1 MADNRNNNLANA
13 IAGWQATSGATST
26 SLTEPARARVA
37 DILSYPDNFE
47 ARRQVQNDFSSYARE
62 AGDLSTQ
69 LDSPQFE
76 KAVANKYSGFQAGQ
90 TNKMT
95 AAANLIADSETANEV
110 ANRKIDNLTQ
120 QKELNDQK
128 VQHAKNFMKAVMAPP
143 IIGDIMGLFDDSYS
157 MGKQL
162 ENLAYDESQL
172 SNLQTQDAL
181 DDQLVLQKAFG
192 KAGYNPLAND
202 VIEPANRWEK
212 QYYDELTAL
221 QRNKISATSNKIA
234 AKGGELEAYKAET
247 ARLKALSD
255 ILGDESKNARAVYEE
270 AGKAN
275 ERDRDYAQMGVDVY
289 KQQAQTGRAILK
301 SKDQQAHLVDNALQR
316 ESDMAIAQLKAASTA
331 ETNVQKGLATEAKLA
346 DIAER
351 AEKRGADLELQASKE
366 RIETSRSNRASET
379 SATQRYVADQGLAK
393 AKLELQKQELKN
405 QGKLLGGTGSGAASG
420 VKALTSNQI
429 SDLMSNS
436 EAAVSS
442 ATKVMAQAPVLMAID
457 GGKLGNDPA
466 VKQAYNE
473 LVSDSENL
481 TKATA
486 DPTALANNI
495 AADPVAQAAV
505 KSANKRINANVE
517 VIKSKADKVLGTG
530 TSQSKEVT
538 SIRLSNNG
546 IVPASQRAVAE
557 NYLVSTDERS
567 SSGTSIEGQIWNDKG
582 FQAALWTSMR
592 ELWASLPAESKGMVA
607 KTTGIDPNDEKA
619 VEKAVAQMIIN
630 MAEGGSVS
638 GKGGGKDTKAYEL
651 AYKTLNP
658 RAVLNDLV
666 KNGFSYSYVVGRDAN
681 GDDIIETKH
690 TSGKQLYED
699 SLSLDMTN
707 YKASRIA
714 DNFNQQN
721 GASIDTTFIGDEN
734 AEYTLGKRIIDAG
747 FSPETAISTV
757 DQFRL
762 ASLTKAWASDYQQR
776 SVANDNIA
784 ASLMPVLGFTDFVS
798 MVINDDSGQGNN
810 ADNIN
815 RQYDEIKE
823 KIAAYGNYKI
833 KEANYAA
840 LIMNSINQSKKGK

>member
-172 SNLQTQDAL
+172 ANLQTQDAL

-247 ARLKALSD
+247 ARLKALGD

-301 SKDQQAHLVDNALQR
+301 SKDQQAQLVDNALQR

-351 AEKRGADLELQASKE
+351 AEKRGTDLELQASKE
-366 RIETSRSNRASET
+366 RIESSRSNRASET
-379 SATQRYVADQGLAK
+379 SATQRYVADQGLSK

-405 QGKLLGGTGSGAASG
+405 QGKLIGGTGSGAASG

-481 TKATA
+481 TKASA

-567 SSGTSIEGQIWNDKG
+567 SSGTSIEGQIWNSG
-582 FQAALWTSMR
+582 LQEALWNGMR
-592 ELWASLPAESKGMVA
+592 ELWASLPAETKGMVA

-619 VEKAVAQMIIN
+619 VEKAVAQMVIN

-638 GKGGGKDTKAYEL
+638 GKSGGKDTKAYEL

-658 RAVLNDLV
+658 RAVLNDIV
-666 KNGFSYSYVVGRDAN
+666 RNGYQYQYQYGTDEN
-681 GDDIIETKH
+681 GYPLYKTVA
-690 TSGKQLYED
+690 TSGMASYENK
-699 SLSLDMTN
+699 LSLDMTN

-747 FSPETAISTV
+747 FSPETAIATV

-798 MVINDDSGQGNN
+798 AVINDDSGQGNN
-810 ADNIN
+810 SDVVQQ
-815 RQYDEIKE
+815 QYDEIKE

-840 LIMNSINQSKKGK
+840 FIMNSINQSKKGK

>member
-62 AGDLSTQ
+62 SGDLSTS

-90 TNKMT
+90 TNKMA

-110 ANRKIDNLTQ
+110 ANRKIDNLTK
-120 QKELNDQK
+120 QKQVNDQIVTDTNK
-128 VQHAKNFMKAVMAPP
+128 FFNAFTLPP
-143 IIGDIMGLFDDSYS
+143 LVRDIVGLFNDDYS
-157 MGKQL
+157 MAKQLQNLATDESQL
-162 ENLAYDESQL
+162 ENLKS
-172 SNLQTQDAL
+172 QDAL

-212 QYYDELTAL
+212 QYYDELTTL

-234 AKGGELEAYKAET
+234 AKGGELDAYKAET

-275 ERDRDYAQMGVDVY
+275 ERDKDYAQMEVDLY
-289 KQQAQTGRAILK
+289 KQQAQTGRAVLK
-301 SKDQQAHLVDNALQR
+301 SKDQQAQLVDNALQR

-331 ETNVQKGLATEAKLA
+331 ETNLQKGLATEAKLA

-351 AEKRGADLELQASKE
+351 AEKRGTDLLLQESKE
-366 RIETSRSNRASET
+366 RIETSRSGRAAET

-405 QGKLLGGTGSGAASG
+405 QGKLLGGKAGAASG

-466 VKQAYNE
+466 VQQAYNE

-481 TKATA
+481 TKASS
-486 DPTALANNI
+486 DPTALANSI

-505 KSANKRINANVE
+505 KSANKRIAANVD
-517 VIKSKADKVLGTG
+517 VIKTKADKVLGTG

-546 IVPASQRAVAE
+546 IVPANQRAVAE

-567 SSGTSIEGQIWNDKG
+567 SSGTSIEGQIWNSGLQD
-582 FQAALWTSMR
+582 ALWNGMR
-592 ELWASLPAESKGMVA
+592 ERWSSLPAETKGMVA

-630 MAEGGSVS
+630 MSEGGSVS
-638 GKGGGKDTKAYEL
+638 GKSGGKDTKTYEL
-651 AYKTLNP
+651 AYKALNP
-658 RAVLNDLV
+658 RAVLNDIV
-666 KNGFSYSYVVGRDAN
+666 RNGYQYQYQYGTDEN
-681 GDDIIETKH
+681 GYPLYKTVA
-690 TSGKQLYED
+690 TSGMASYENK
-699 SLSLDMTN
+699 LSLDMTN

-721 GASIDTTFIGDEN
+721 GAKIDTTFIGDEN
-734 AEYTLGKRIIDAG
+734 AEFTLGKRIIDAG
-747 FSPETAISTV
+747 FSPEMAIATV

-762 ASLTKAWASDYQQR
+762 ASLTKSWASDYQQR
-776 SVANDNIA
+776 SIANDNIA
-784 ASLMPVLGFTDFVS
+784 ASLMPVLGFADFVS
-798 MVINDDSGQGNN
+798 AVINDDSGQGNN
-810 ADNIN
+810 SDVVNQ
-815 RQYDEIKE
+815 QYDEIKE

-840 LIMNSINQSKKGK
+840 FIMNSINQSKKGK

>member
-76 KAVANKYSGFQAGQ
+76 QAVANKYSGFQAGQ
-90 TNKMT
+90 TNKMA

-128 VQHAKNFMKAVMAPP
+128 VGHVKNFMKATMNPFSP
-143 IIGDIMGLFDDSYS
+143 LLGLFDDSYS

-172 SNLQTQDAL
+172 ANLQTQDAL

-192 KAGYNPLAND
+192 EAGYNPLAND

-221 QRNKISATSNKIA
+221 QRNKINATSNKIA

-255 ILGDESKNARAVYEE
+255 ILGDESKNARVVYEE
-270 AGKAN
+270 AGKAS
-275 ERDRDYAQMGVDVY
+275 ERDRDYAQMGVDIY
-289 KQQAQTGRAILK
+289 KQQSQTGRAILK
-301 SKDQQAHLVDNALQR
+301 SKDQQARLVDNALQR

-331 ETNVQKGLATEAKLA
+331 ETNLQKGLATEAKLA

-351 AEKRGADLELQASKE
+351 SEKRGTDLELQASKE
-366 RIETSRSNRASET
+366 RIEASRSSRAAET

-405 QGKLLGGTGSGAASG
+405 QGKLLGGSTSGASG

-486 DPTALANNI
+486 DPTALANSI

-505 KSANKRINANVE
+505 KSANKRITANVD

-567 SSGTSIEGQIWNDKG
+567 SSGTSIEGSIWNDKG
-582 FQAALWTSMR
+582 FQDALWTSMR
-592 ELWASLPAESKGMVA
+592 EKWSALPAETKGMYA
-607 KTTGIDPNDEKA
+607 KATGIDPKDEKA
-619 VEKAVAQMIIN
+619 VEQAVAQMIIN

-638 GKGGGKDTKAYEL
+638 GKSGGKDTKAYEL
-651 AYKTLNP
+651 AYKSLNP
-658 RAVLNDLV
+658 RAVLNDIV
-666 KNGFSYSYVVGRDAN
+666 KNGFDYSYVKGRDADGN
-681 GDDIIETKH
+681 DIIVTKH

-699 SLSLDMTN
+699 SLSIDMTN

-721 GASIDTTFIGDEN
+721 GSAIDTTFIGDEN

-747 FSPETAISTV
+747 FSPETAITTV

-762 ASLTKAWASDYQQR
+762 ASLTKAWAIDYQQR

-798 MVINDDSGQGNN
+798 MVINDDSGQGSN
-810 ADNIN
+810 ADNVN

-840 LIMNSINQSKKGK
+840 FIMNSINQSKKGK

>member
-47 ARRQVQNDFSSYARE
+47 ARRQVQNNFSSYARE
-62 AGDLSTQ
+62 SGDLSTS

-90 TNKMT
+90 TNKM
-95 AAANLIADSETANEV
+95 AEAANLIADSETANEV
-110 ANRKIDNLTQ
+110 ANRKIDNLTK

-128 VQHAKNFMKAVMAPP
+128 VQHAKNFMKATMNPFSP
-143 IIGDIMGLFDDSYS
+143 LLGLFDDSYS
-157 MGKQL
+157 MGTQL

-172 SNLQTQDAL
+172 ANLQTQDAL

-212 QYYDELTAL
+212 QYFDELTTL
-221 QRNKISATSNKIA
+221 QRNKIRATSNKIA
-234 AKGGELEAYKAET
+234 AKGGELEAYKDET

-255 ILGDESKNARAVYEE
+255 ILGDESKNARTVYEE

-275 ERDRDYAQMGVDVY
+275 ERDKAYAQMGVDVY
-289 KQQAQTGRAILK
+289 KQQSQAGRAVLK
-301 SKDQQAHLVDNALQR
+301 SKDQQAQLADNALQR

-331 ETNVQKGLATEAKLA
+331 ETNLQKGLATEAKLA

-351 AEKRGADLELQASKE
+351 AEKRGSDLLMQESKE
-366 RIETSRSNRASET
+366 RIEASRSNRATET

-405 QGKLLGGTGSGAASG
+405 QGKLIGGKAGATSG
-420 VKALTSNQI
+420 VKALTSGQI

-442 ATKVMAQAPVLMAID
+442 ATKMMAQAPVLMAID

-473 LVSDSENL
+473 LVSDSESL
-481 TKATA
+481 TKASA

-505 KSANKRINANVE
+505 KSANKRIAANVD
-517 VIKSKADKVLGTG
+517 VIKTKADKVLGTG

-546 IVPASQRAVAE
+546 IVPANQRAVAE
-557 NYLVSTDERS
+557 SYLVSTDERS

-582 FQAALWTSMR
+582 FQSALWASMR
-592 ELWASLPAESKGMVA
+592 ERWAALSPESKGMVA

-638 GKGGGKDTKAYEL
+638 GKGGKDTKAYEL
-651 AYKTLNP
+651 AYKALNP
-658 RAVLNDLV
+658 RAVLNDIV
-666 KNGFSYSYVVGRDAN
+666 KNGFSYSYVVGRDDN

-707 YKASRIA
+707 YKASLIA

-721 GASIDTTFIGDEN
+721 GAKIDTTFIGDDN
-734 AEYTLGKRIIDAG
+734 AEFTLGKRIIDAG
-747 FSPETAISTV
+747 FSPETAIATV

-762 ASLTKAWASDYQQR
+762 ASLTKSWASDYQQR

-840 LIMNSINQSKKGK
+840 FIMNSINQTKKGK

>member
-1 MADNRNNNLANA
+1 MADNSNNNLANA
-13 IAGWQATSGATST
+13 IAGWQAVSGATSS

-62 AGDLSTQ
+62 AGDLSTS

-76 KAVANKYSGFQAGQ
+76 RAVVNKYSGFQAGQ

-110 ANRKIDNLTQ
+110 ANRKISNLTQ
-120 QKELNDQK
+120 QKQVNDK
-128 VQHAKNFMKAVMAPP
+128 IVSDTNKFFNAFTLPP
-143 IIGDIMGLFDDSYS
+143 LVRDIVGLFNDDYS
-157 MGKQL
+157 MAKQLQNLATDDAQL
-162 ENLAYDESQL
+162 ENLK
-172 SNLQTQDAL
+172 TQDAL

-192 KAGYNPLAND
+192 EAGYNPLAND

-270 AGKAN
+270 AGKAS
-275 ERDRDYAQMGVDVY
+275 ERDRDYAQMGVDIY
-289 KQQAQTGRAILK
+289 KQQSQTGRAILK
-301 SKDQQAHLVDNALQR
+301 SKDQQAQLVDNALQR

-331 ETNVQKGLATEAKLA
+331 ETNLQKGLATEAKLA

-351 AEKRGADLELQASKE
+351 AEKRGTDLELQASKE
-366 RIETSRSNRASET
+366 RIEASRSGRAAET
-379 SATQRYVADQGLAK
+379 SATQRYVANQGLAK
-393 AKLELQKQELKN
+393 AKLELQKQEVKN
-405 QGKLLGGTGSGAASG
+405 QGKLIGGTGSGAASG

-466 VKQAYNE
+466 VQQAYNE
-473 LVSDSENL
+473 LVSDSEKL
-481 TKATA
+481 TKAAA
-486 DPTALANNI
+486 DPTTLANNI

-505 KSANKRINANVE
+505 KSANKRITANVD

-538 SIRLSNNG
+538 SIRLSNGG
-546 IVPASQRAVAE
+546 IVPASQKAVAE

-582 FQAALWTSMR
+582 FQAALWTDMR
-592 ELWASLPAESKGMVA
+592 ELWANLPAETKGMVA
-607 KTTGIDPNDEKA
+607 KTTGIDPKDEDA
-619 VEKAVAQMIIN
+619 VEKAVAQLIVG
-630 MAEGGSVS
+630 MAN
-638 GKGGGKDTKAYEL
+638 GKSGGKDTKAEAL
-651 AYKTLNP
+651 AYKALNP
-658 RAVLNDLV
+658 RTVLYDLV
-666 KNGFSYSYVVGRDAN
+666 NNGFSYSYVSGTNPD
-681 GDDIIETKH
+681 GTPIIETKH
-690 TSGKQLYED
+690 TSGKQLYD
-699 SLSLDMTN
+699 NALSLDMTN
-707 YKASRIA
+707 YKASLIA

-747 FSPETAISTV
+747 FSPETAIATV

-762 ASLTKAWASDYQQR
+762 ASLTKAWENDYKQR
-776 SVANDNIA
+776 AVGYDNIA
-784 ASLMPVLGFTDFVS
+784 ASLVPILGFDDFVAA
-798 MVINDDSGQGNN
+798 VINDDSGQGNN
-810 ADNIN
+810 ADAVN

-840 LIMNSINQSKKGK
+840 FIMNSINQSRKGK

>member
-62 AGDLSTQ
+62 AGNLSTQ

-90 TNKMT
+90 TNKMA

-110 ANRKIDNLTQ
+110 ANRKINNLTQ

-128 VQHAKNFMKAVMAPP
+128 VGHVKNFMKATMNPFSP
-143 IIGDIMGLFDDSYS
+143 ILGLFDDSYS

-172 SNLQTQDAL
+172 ENLKTQDAL

-192 KAGYNPLAND
+192 EAGYNPLAND

-212 QYYDELTAL
+212 QYYDELTTL

-275 ERDRDYAQMGVDVY
+275 ERDKAYAQMEVDLY
-289 KQQAQTGRAILK
+289 KQQSQTGRAILK
-301 SKDQQAHLVDNALQR
+301 SKDQQAQLVDNALQR

-331 ETNVQKGLATEAKLA
+331 ETNLQKGLATEAKLA

-351 AEKRGADLELQASKE
+351 AEKRGSDLLMQESKE
-366 RIETSRSNRASET
+366 RIETSRSGRAAET

-405 QGKLLGGTGSGAASG
+405 QGKLLGGSTSGSASG

-466 VKQAYNE
+466 VKQAYSE

-481 TKATA
+481 TKASA
-486 DPTALANNI
+486 DPTALANSI

-505 KSANKRINANVE
+505 KSANKRIAANVD
-517 VIKSKADKVLGTG
+517 VIKSKADKILGTG

-546 IVPASQRAVAE
+546 IVPANQRAVAE

-567 SSGTSIEGQIWNDKG
+567 SSGTSIEGQIWNSGLQD
-582 FQAALWTSMR
+582 ALWNGMR
-592 ELWASLPAESKGMVA
+592 ERWASLPAETKGMVA

-630 MAEGGSVS
+630 MSEGGSVS
-638 GKGGGKDTKAYEL
+638 GKGGKDTKAYEL
-651 AYKTLNP
+651 AYKALNP
-658 RAVLNDLV
+658 RAVLNDIV
-666 KNGFSYSYVVGRDAN
+666 RNGYQYQYQYGTDEN
-681 GDDIIETKH
+681 GYPLYKTVA
-690 TSGKQLYED
+690 TSGMASYENK
-699 SLSLDMTN
+699 LSLDMAN

-721 GASIDTTFIGDEN
+721 GAKIDTTFIGDEN
-734 AEYTLGKRIIDAG
+734 AEYTLGMRIIDAG
-747 FSPETAISTV
+747 FSPETAIATV

-798 MVINDDSGQGNN
+798 AVINDDSGQGNN
-810 ADNIN
+810 SDVVQQ
-815 RQYDEIKE
+815 QYDEIKE

-840 LIMNSINQSKKGK
+840 FIMNSINQSKKGK

>member
-13 IAGWQATSGATST
+13 IAGWQTTSGATST

-62 AGDLSTQ
+62 SGDLSTS

-76 KAVANKYSGFQAGQ
+76 KSVANKYSGFQAGQ

-110 ANRKIDNLTQ
+110 ANRKIDNLTK
-120 QKELNDQK
+120 QKQVNDQIVTDTNK
-128 VQHAKNFMKAVMAPP
+128 FFNAFTLPP
-143 IIGDIMGLFDDSYS
+143 LVRDIVGLFNDDYS
-157 MGKQL
+157 MAKQLQNLATDDAQL
-162 ENLAYDESQL
+162 ENLKSQD
-172 SNLQTQDAL
+172 SL

-212 QYYDELTAL
+212 QYFDELTTL

-255 ILGDESKNARAVYEE
+255 ILGDESKNARTVYEE

-275 ERDRDYAQMGVDVY
+275 ERDKAYAQMGVDVY
-289 KQQAQTGRAILK
+289 KQQAQTGRAVLQ
-301 SKDQQAHLVDNALQR
+301 SKDQQAQLVDNALQR
-316 ESDMAIAQLKAASTA
+316 ESDMAIAQLKATSTA
-331 ETNVQKGLATEAKLA
+331 ETNLQKGLATEAKLA

-351 AEKRGADLELQASKE
+351 AEKRGSDLLMQESKE
-366 RIETSRSNRASET
+366 RIETSRSNRAAET

-405 QGKLLGGTGSGAASG
+405 QGKLIGGKSGTASG

-442 ATKVMAQAPVLMAID
+442 ATKIMSQAPVLMAID

-481 TKATA
+481 TKASA
-486 DPTALANNI
+486 DPTSLANSI

-505 KSANKRINANVE
+505 KSANKRIAANVD
-517 VIKSKADKVLGTG
+517 VIKTKADKVLGTG

-546 IVPASQRAVAE
+546 IVPANQRAVAE
-557 NYLVSTDERS
+557 SYLVSTDERS

-582 FQAALWTSMR
+582 FQSALWTSMR
-592 ELWASLPAESKGMVA
+592 ERWASLSPESKGMVA

-651 AYKTLNP
+651 AYKALNP
-658 RAVLNDLV
+658 RAVLNDIV
-666 KNGFSYSYVVGRDAN
+666 KNGFSYSYVAGSDAN

-721 GASIDTTFIGDEN
+721 GAKIDTTFIGDDN
-734 AEYTLGKRIIDAG
+734 AEFTLGKRIIDAG
-747 FSPETAISTV
+747 FSPETAIATV

-762 ASLTKAWASDYQQR
+762 ASLTKSWASDYQQR

-840 LIMNSINQSKKGK
+840 FIMNSINQSKKGK

>member
-26 SLTEPARARVA
+26 SLAEPARARVA

-62 AGDLSTQ
+62 SGDLSTS

-90 TNKMT
+90 TNKM
-95 AAANLIADSETANEV
+95 ASAANLIADSETANEV
-110 ANRKIDNLTQ
+110 ANRKIDNLTK

-128 VQHAKNFMKAVMAPP
+128 VEHAKNFMKATMNPFSP
-143 IIGDIMGLFDDSYS
+143 ILGLFDDSYS

-162 ENLAYDESQL
+162 ENLAYDESQIA
-172 SNLQTQDAL
+172 NLQTQDAL

-212 QYYDELTAL
+212 QYFDELTTL
-221 QRNKISATSNKIA
+221 QRNKISSTSNKIA

-255 ILGDESKNARAVYEE
+255 ILGDESKNARTVYEE

-275 ERDRDYAQMGVDVY
+275 ERDKAYAQMGVDVY
-289 KQQAQTGRAILK
+289 KQQLQTGRAVLK
-301 SKDQQAHLVDNALQR
+301 SKDQQAKLVDNALQR
-316 ESDMAIAQLKAASTA
+316 ESDMAIAQLVAASTA
-331 ETNVQKGLATEAKLA
+331 ETNLQKGLATEAKLA

-351 AEKRGADLELQASKE
+351 AEKRGSDLLMQESKE
-366 RIETSRSNRASET
+366 RIETSRSNRTAET

-393 AKLELQKQELKN
+393 AKLGLQKQELKN
-405 QGKLLGGTGSGAASG
+405 QGKLLGGSTSGTASG

-442 ATKVMAQAPVLMAID
+442 ATKIMAQAPVLMAID

-481 TKATA
+481 TKASA
-486 DPTALANNI
+486 DPTALANSI

-505 KSANKRINANVE
+505 KSANKRIAANVD
-517 VIKSKADKVLGTG
+517 VIKTKADKVLGTG

-546 IVPASQRAVAE
+546 IVPANQKAVAE
-557 NYLVSTDERS
+557 SYLVSTDERS
-567 SSGTSIEGQIWNDKG
+567 SSGTSIEGQIWNSG
-582 FQAALWTSMR
+582 LQEALWNGMR
-592 ELWASLPAESKGMVA
+592 ELWASLPAETKGMVA

-619 VEKAVAQMIIN
+619 VEKAVAQMVIN

-638 GKGGGKDTKAYEL
+638 GKSGGKDTKAYEL
-651 AYKTLNP
+651 AYKALNP
-658 RAVLNDLV
+658 RAVLNDIV
-666 KNGFSYSYVVGRDAN
+666 KNGYQYQYQYGTDEN
-681 GDDIIETKH
+681 GYPLYRTVA
-690 TSGKQLYED
+690 TSGMASYENK
-699 SLSLDMTN
+699 LSLDMTN

-721 GASIDTTFIGDEN
+721 GAKIDTTFIGDEN

-747 FSPETAISTV
+747 FSPETAIATV

-798 MVINDDSGQGNN
+798 AVINDDSGQGNN
-810 ADNIN
+810 SDVVQQ
-815 RQYDEIKE
+815 QYDEIKE

-840 LIMNSINQSKKGK
+840 FIINSINQSKKGK

>member
-62 AGDLSTQ
+62 AGDLSTS

-128 VQHAKNFMKAVMAPP
+128 VGHVKNFMKATMNPFSP
-143 IIGDIMGLFDDSYS
+143 ILGLFDDSYS

-172 SNLQTQDAL
+172 ANLQTQDAL

-275 ERDRDYAQMGVDVY
+275 ERDKDYAQMGVDVY

-301 SKDQQAHLVDNALQR
+301 SKDQQARLVDNALQR

-481 TKATA
+481 TKASA
-486 DPTALANNI
+486 DPAALANNI

-505 KSANKRINANVE
+505 KSANKRIAANVE
-517 VIKSKADKVLGTG
+517 VIKSKADQVLGTG

-567 SSGTSIEGQIWNDKG
+567 SSGTSIEGQIWNSG
-582 FQAALWTSMR
+582 LQEALWNDMR
-592 ELWASLPAESKGMVA
+592 ERWASLPADTKGMVA

-651 AYKTLNP
+651 AYKALNP
-658 RAVLNDLV
+658 RAVLNDIV
-666 KNGFSYSYVVGRDAN
+666 RNGYQYQYQYGTDEN
-681 GDDIIETKH
+681 GYPLYRTVA
-690 TSGKQLYED
+690 TSGMASYENK
-699 SLSLDMTN
+699 LSLDMTN

-721 GASIDTTFIGDEN
+721 KASIDTTFIGDED

-747 FSPETAISTV
+747 FSPETAIATV

-798 MVINDDSGQGNN
+798 AVINDDSGQGNN
-810 ADNIN
+810 SDVVNQ
-815 RQYDEIKE
+815 QYNEIKE

-840 LIMNSINQSKKGK
+840 FIMNSINQSKKGK

>member
-62 AGDLSTQ
+62 AGDLSTS

-90 TNKMT
+90 TNKMA

-128 VQHAKNFMKAVMAPP
+128 VGHVKNFMKATMNPFSP
-143 IIGDIMGLFDDSYS
+143 LLGLFDDSYS

-172 SNLQTQDAL
+172 ANLQTQDAL

-270 AGKAN
+270 AGKAS
-275 ERDRDYAQMGVDVY
+275 ERDRDYAQMEVDLY

-301 SKDQQAHLVDNALQR
+301 SKDQQAQLVDNALQR

-331 ETNVQKGLATEAKLA
+331 ETNLQKGLATEAKMA

-351 AEKRGADLELQASKE
+351 AEKRGTDLLLQESKE
-366 RIETSRSNRASET
+366 RIEASRSGRASET

-393 AKLELQKQELKN
+393 AKLELQKQKLKN
-405 QGKLLGGTGSGAASG
+405 QGKLLGGAASGAASG

-486 DPTALANNI
+486 DPTALANSI

-505 KSANKRINANVE
+505 KSANKRITANVD

-567 SSGTSIEGQIWNDKG
+567 SSGTSIEGQIWNSGLQD
-582 FQAALWTSMR
+582 ALWNDMR
-592 ELWASLPAESKGMVA
+592 ERWASLPAETKGMVA

-651 AYKTLNP
+651 AYKALNP
-658 RAVLNDLV
+658 RAVLNDIV
-666 KNGFSYSYVVGRDAN
+666 RNGYQYQYQYGTDEN
-681 GDDIIETKH
+681 GYPLYKTVA
-690 TSGKQLYED
+690 TSGMASYENK
-699 SLSLDMTN
+699 LSLDMTN

-721 GASIDTTFIGDEN
+721 GSSIDTTFIGDEN
-734 AEYTLGKRIIDAG
+734 AEYTLGQRIIDAG
-747 FSPETAISTV
+747 FSPETAIATV

-798 MVINDDSGQGNN
+798 AVINDDSGQGNN
-810 ADNIN
+810 SDVVNQ
-815 RQYDEIKE
+815 QYDEIKE

-840 LIMNSINQSKKGK
+840 FIMNSINKSKKGN